1 MTQAIEYIGEVSHG
15 PRVGEESTV
24 YASIADGPCI
34 YYISRN
40 TSAFGHLF
48 SSALA
53 RAHPYF
59 AS

>member
-34 YYISRN
+34 
-40 TSAFGHLF
+40 
-48 SSALA
+48 
-53 RAHPYF
+53 
-59 AS
+59 